1 MPCRKSEVDHRT
13 GHGGGGGNLPVAL
26 PRQSRADASTVGW
39 RVRHGGEEGG
49 QGRVGNYRG
58 PEKRGL

>member
-1 MPCRKSEVDHRT
+1 MLGERWIR
-13 GHGGGGGNLPVAL
+13 GHEEGVELACSPQ
-26 PRQSRADASTVGW
+26 RQSRANTSTLGW

-49 QGRVGNYRG
+49 QSRVGNYRG